1 MGLNIV
7 IRIMGTTAYGDAPYY
22 IARYQMIVFSVWHSA
37 VQYSEVWLS
46 AVQYSDVWHSV
57 VQYSTVQ

>member
-22 IARYQMIVFSVWHSA
+22 IARYQMIVFSVWHSV
-37 VQYSEVWLS
+37 VQYSDVWHS

-57 VQYSTVQ
+57 VNHCVV